1 MFPLIEYYLFAFIRD
16 LLLSLVLIMI
26 LCPEV
31 GNGMNVM
38 FKFRLHP

>member
-16 LLLSLVLIMI
+16 LLLSLVLIR

-31 GNGMNVM
+31 GKSMNVM